1 MPTDQKPSYY
11 KVHRDLWRSV
21 DDLPFP
27 QNAKLLY
34 ALIRLFFEN
43 VEPSERELPRE
54 ARRIYFA
61 KRQDVLSYRRNVLNG
76 KRNHGGRRLKT
87 PTKIAPKNDTDIPTE
102 NPAEN
107 T

>member
-11 KVHRDLWRSV
+11 RVHRDLWRSV
-21 DDLPFP
+21 ADLPHP
-27 QNAKLLY
+27 QGAKLLY

-43 VEPSERELPRE
+43 VEPSTRELPRE

-76 KRNHGGRRLKT
+76 KRNHGGRRMKA
-87 PTKIAPKNDTDIPTE
+87 PTKTAPENDAEI
-102 NPAEN
+102 PAEN